1 MDIDRGSD
9 RVQASRVFERFTQES
24 REVLTRAQAEARELG
39 HDCIGT
45 EHILLGLAGTG
56 AAEKLER
63 LHAPM
68 DDLRST
74 VVGLIGRGS
83 SARTGS
89 PPFTAGAKKALELSL
104 REALARNDAAIRPE
118 HLLLG
123 LLREGDGVAAQVL
136 GLRNIG
142 HESIAVLVGPLRV
155 DPGRPRLW
163 RRGLRAG
170 FPAGAIGDATPGA
183 QAVPLTARRLAG
195 SEPVT
200 TYHYLR
206 ALMGEGVAGR
216 ILEALGVTP
225 QAAAEK
231 FAELG
236 TAGTSDDMPSVSIDV
251 EGENFRVTPEQAEQ
265 IRRWLRREGPPPLPS
280 DG

>member
-1 MDIDRGSD
+1 
-9 RVQASRVFERFTQES
+9 VFERFTQES
-24 REVLTRAQAEARELG
+24 REVLTRAQASARELG
-39 HDCIGT
+39 HDFIGT
-45 EHILLGLAGTG
+45 EHVLLGLAGTS

-63 LHAPM
+63 LGAPM
-68 DDLRST
+68 KSLRT
-74 VVGLIGRGS
+74 AIIELVGQGPGTDS
-83 SARTGS
+83 GS
-89 PPFTAGAKKALELSL
+89 PPFTARAKKALELSL
-104 REALARNDAAIRPE
+104 REALARNDTAIKPE

-123 LLREGDGVAAQVL
+123 LLREKDGVA
-136 GLRNIG
+136 
-142 HESIAVLVGPLRV
+142 HESVAVLVGPLRT
-155 DPGRPRLW
+155 DPGRPRMW
-163 RRGLRAG
+163 RRGLRG
-170 FPAGAIGDATPGA
+170 ISPPWDFGDATPGA

-216 ILEALGVTP
+216 ILDALGVTP

-236 TAGTSDDMPSVSIDV
+236 TAGTSDDVPSVSIDV

-265 IRRWLRREGPPPLPS
+265 IRRWLRREGPPPLPP
-280 DG
+280 DA